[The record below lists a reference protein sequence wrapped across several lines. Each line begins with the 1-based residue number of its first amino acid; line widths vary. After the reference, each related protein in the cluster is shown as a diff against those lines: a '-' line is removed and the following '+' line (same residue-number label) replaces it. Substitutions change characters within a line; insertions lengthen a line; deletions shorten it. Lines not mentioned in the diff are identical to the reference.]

1 MSASVLE
8 RCTFAA
14 FYLLIPRCLFCL
26 SAKFQSCRRV
36 CSNRYVFY
44 MTERMLLRAVF
55 HFRLNFEAE
64 RKE

>member
-1 MSASVLE
+1 MSASVLVHVH
-8 RCTFAA
+8 R
-14 FYLLIPRCLFCL
+14 LLSFNPSVCLVCV

-44 MTERMLLRAVF
+44 MTERMLLRTVF

-64 RKE
+64 KE